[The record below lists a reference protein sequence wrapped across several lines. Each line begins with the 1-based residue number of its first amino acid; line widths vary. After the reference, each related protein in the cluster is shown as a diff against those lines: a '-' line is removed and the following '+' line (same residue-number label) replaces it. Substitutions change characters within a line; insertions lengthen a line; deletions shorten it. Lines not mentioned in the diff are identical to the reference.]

1 MLVSKAAVMLNIRNK
16 CVEFDMP
23 LTLRTPKVAAVAVAA
38 TIGFG
43 AASVPAPANAYAID
57 CAILL
62 CLAGGWPSDPVCSAA
77 RAEFIRRITPWPI
90 EPPLQIWRCPMGA
103 AYTLPSDAS
112 PLERLYKA
120 VEPGLSN
127 DIPLEGQSL
136 PASTPW
142 VTIDTTTPPTPFI
155 PAPAVAKLEDS
166 DRLPEAVRLYLAG
179 TVGSGADINI
189 SDPAFDFVRS
199 IKVWDLRY
207 FYSHHNRDGCNGPY
221 YDLRLG
227 TYAANGQFR
236 WDRSSMYPAPSW
248 VIPSK
253 TCGRAYRRGV
263 GVEWTD
269 YEGKHGH
276 EWVSY

>member
-1 MLVSKAAVMLNIRNK
+1 MLVSKAAVMLNIRDK
-16 CVEFDMP
+16 CVEIDMP
-23 LTLRTPKVAAVAVAA
+23 LTLRTPKVAAIAVAA
-38 TIGFG
+38 TMGFG

-103 AYTLPSDAS
+103 SYTLPSSAS

-120 VEPGLSN
+120 VEPGLS
-127 DIPLEGQSL
+127 DSVPLGGQSL
-136 PASTPW
+136 PVSTPW
-142 VTIDTTTPPTPFI
+142 VAIDTSSQPTPFI
-155 PAPAVAKLEDS
+155 PAPAVAKLEES
-166 DRLPEAVRLYLAG
+166 TRLPEAVRLYLAG

-199 IKVWDLRY
+199 IKVWDVRWW
-207 FYSHHNRDGCNGPY
+207 SWPRNHDGCGMMQSRIN
-221 YDLRLG
+221 LG
-227 TYAANGQFR
+227 TYGANGQFS
-236 WDRSSMYPAPSW
+236 WDGASPYVAPSW
-248 VIPSK
+248 VIPSVA
-253 TCGRAYRRGV
+253 CGGPYRRGV